1 MNIVSLIK
9 KYKSSVT
16 RKYIFVSKDEIDTI
30 PKNDLFI
37 SKKIDGQL
45 WFYCKSDKDSKIIN
59 ASENEISDIIQ
70 DIKKDLDKKLK
81 KVKNIILAGELY
93 CLTTERER
101 YGDTISCLGDKSKQ
115 KTLRLG
121 VFDVVHMEK
130 LFPDFEKKYE
140 FLKKTLNTNT
150 KELSHAIEQTKA
162 KQSELAKFFKE
173 KIEKNNAEG
182 LIVRENSSIYK
193 IKQEE
198 TADLLIT
205 GYTVSDK
212 ANQIRSVSLGV
223 YLNENEIVHIGACGN
238 FTSDALRKDL
248 YKQLTKLK
256 VKSNFQKIASNGSA
270 YNFVKPAIVCE
281 VKLLEFQGDKSND
294 EPIRHL
300 KYEFSNNSLNA
311 TGRARSVSILNSSI
325 LNIRKDKK
333 ANYEDCG
340 LKQIIRISGIT
351 KDNFK
356 EQNNKDLPKS
366 KLIKKEVIK
375 KESKKGIAI
384 KKFVLWKSN
393 KEKASDYPSYLCYYL
408 DFSDGRKDPI
418 KRKIYPFEDEKIG
431 LTHFKKLLDEN
442 VKKGW
447 EKYNGS

>member
-1 MNIVSLIK
+1 MNIINLIK

-16 RKYIFVSKDEIDTI
+16 RKYIFVSKDEIDSI

-45 WFYCKSDKDSKIIN
+45 WFYCKSDKNSKIIN
-59 ASENEISDIIQ
+59 ASENEISDVIQ

-81 KVKNIILAGELY
+81 KIKNIILAGELY
-93 CLTTERER
+93 SLSSERER
-101 YGDTISCLGDKSKQ
+101 YGDTISGLGDKSKR
-115 KTLRLG
+115 KALRFG
-121 VFDVVHMEK
+121 VFDVVYMEK
-130 LFPDFEKKYE
+130 LFPDFNKKYE
-140 FLKKTLNTNT
+140 FLKKTLNTKT
-150 KELSHAIEQTKA
+150 KEPSHAIEQTKA
-162 KQSELAKFFKE
+162 KQSELTKFFKD
-173 KIEKNNAEG
+173 KIEKSNAEG
-182 LIVRENSSIYK
+182 LIVRDNSTIYK

-256 VKSNFQKIASNGSA
+256 IKSNFQKIASNGAA

-300 KYEFSNNSLNA
+300 KYEFTNNSLNA

-333 ANYEDCG
+333 PNYEDCG
-340 LKQIIRISGIT
+340 LKQIIRISGIA
-351 KDNFK
+351 KENFK
-356 EQNNKDLPKS
+356 EQNNKNLPKS

-408 DFSDGRKDPI
+408 DFSDSRKDPI

-431 LTHFKKLLDEN
+431 LNHFKKLLDEN
-442 VKKGW
+442 AKKGW

>member
-1 MNIVSLIK
+1 MNIINLIK

-16 RKYIFVSKDEIDTI
+16 RKYIFVSKDEIDSI

-45 WFYCKSDKDSKIIN
+45 WFYCKSDKNSKIIN
-59 ASENEISDIIQ
+59 ASENEISDVIQ

-81 KVKNIILAGELY
+81 KIKNIILAGELY
-93 CLTTERER
+93 SLSSERER
-101 YGDTISCLGDKSKQ
+101 YGDTISGLGDKSKR
-115 KTLRLG
+115 KALRFG
-121 VFDVVHMEK
+121 VFDVVYMEK
-130 LFPDFEKKYE
+130 LFPDFNKKYE
-140 FLKKTLNTNT
+140 FLKKTLNTKT
-150 KELSHAIEQTKA
+150 KEPSHAIEQTKA
-162 KQSELAKFFKE
+162 KQSELTKFFKD
-173 KIEKNNAEG
+173 KIKKSNAEG
-182 LIVRENSSIYK
+182 LIVRDNSTIYK

-256 VKSNFQKIASNGSA
+256 IKSNFQKIASNGAA

-300 KYEFSNNSLNA
+300 KYEFTNNSLNA

-333 ANYEDCG
+333 PNYEDCG
-340 LKQIIRISGIT
+340 LKQIIRISGIA
-351 KDNFK
+351 KENFK
-356 EQNNKDLPKS
+356 EQNNKNLPKS

-408 DFSDGRKDPI
+408 DFSDSRKDPI

-431 LTHFKKLLDEN
+431 LNHFKKLLDEN
-442 VKKGW
+442 AKKGW